1 MTLASADRRHGR
13 SVRLAADVI
22 DDLRYACRSFA
33 RTPLFAAVAV
43 ATLALGIGA
52 NTAVFSVINTLLI
65 RPLPYAEPARL
76 AIVWEVNPAGK
87 DNSGSP
93 GNFLHW
99 REMATSFDDMAAV
112 SLTFRTTLSGEGE
125 PEELPMQYVSAP
137 AFTILGVTPELGRTF
152 TADED
157 QPGRSRVAV
166 LSDALWRRRFG
177 ADRKIVNRTIH
188 LGGDPFIVVG
198 VMPPGFSILD
208 KTVQLWTPTGFSADA
223 RTPRGRWLHVIAR
236 IKRGTTLQRAQQDM
250 NRVQAEMIRLFPAFN
265 TGWTVRVRSL
275 KDELTRGAR
284 PALFVL
290 LGAVG
295 FVLLIACANVA
306 NLLLARA
313 TTRRRELAVRTALG
327 ADRRRILSQMF
338 VESGVLAA
346 AGAAA
351 GLLLAWWAVALI
363 RTSLAAHLP
372 VPRLEAVAVDPTVLS
387 FALAAA
393 VVCGLIFGVLPA
405 LAATGVSLAGMLKE
419 GTRAGAGSRGGRA
432 RNLFVVVEMTLALML
447 LVGAGLLIRS
457 FVALMGVDAGFD
469 PSRTITMK
477 LTLPTSKYREARQFF
492 DRLYAQ
498 IDALP
503 GVQAAGGISFLPLNG
518 LGAAT
523 DFSIPGRPIPA
534 IGHTPVADVRVVT
547 HDYFKAM
554 GIPLLRGRLFDSRDD
569 AAPRKVIIS
578 ADLARRFFPNE
589 DPIGKQIAIDWTD
602 NKPDEIIGVVGDVHQ
617 LTLDDE
623 IRATTYWTPA
633 RFAYPWNSVVIRT
646 TRDPALIVPEVAA
659 LVRQY
664 DPTIAL
670 ADVRTMDAVLSIS
683 TAERRLTMLL
693 LSAFAG
699 LALLLAAVGIYGVI
713 NYSVSERT
721 HEIGIRMALGAA
733 QRTVMRMVLR
743 QALTLAA
750 IAVAA
755 GAAGAWLLTRLMT
768 TLLFGVRPSDP
779 LTFVAV
785 SALLT
790 LVVGVAAWV
799 PGIRATRVDPVIAL
813 RAE

>member
-1 MTLASADRRHGR
+1 MTPASAGRRHGR
-13 SVRLAADVI
+13 WARLGADVI

-33 RTPLFAAVAV
+33 RAPLFTGIAV

-52 NTAVFSVINTLLI
+52 NTAVFSVVNALLI
-65 RPLPYAEPARL
+65 RPLPYADPARL
-76 AIVWEVNPAGK
+76 TIVGEVNPMGK

-125 PEELPMQYVSAP
+125 PEELPVQYVSAA
-137 AFTILGVTPELGRTF
+137 AFTILGVTPGLGRTF

-166 LSDALWRRRFG
+166 LSDALWRRKFG
-177 ADRKIVNRTIH
+177 ADRTIVNRTIH
-188 LGGDPFIVVG
+188 LGGDLFTVVG
-198 VMPPGFSILD
+198 VMPPGFSMLD
-208 KTVQLWTPTGFSADA
+208 KTVQLWEPTRFSADD

-236 IKRGTTLQRAQQDM
+236 MKRGTTVEYAQHDM
-250 NRVQAEMIRLFPAFN
+250 DRVQAEMIRLFPAFN
-265 TGWTVRVRSL
+265 TGWKVRVRSL
-275 KDELTRGAR
+275 KDALTRDAR

-346 AGAAA
+346 AGAAG

-372 VPRLEAVAVDPTVLS
+372 VPRLEAVTIDRSVLA
-387 FALAAA
+387 FAAA
-393 VVCGLIFGVLPA
+393 AAAVCGLIFGVLPA
-405 LAATGVSLAGMLKE
+405 LSATGVSLSGMLKE
-419 GTRAGAGSRGGRA
+419 DSRAGAGARGAGA
-432 RNLFVVVEMTLALML
+432 RNLFVIVEMALALML

-457 FVALMGVDAGFD
+457 FAALMAVDAGFD
-469 PSRTITMK
+469 PSHTITMK
-477 LTLPTSKYREARQFF
+477 LTLPTSKYGEGRQFF

-498 IDALP
+498 IEGLQ
-503 GVQAAGGISFLPLNG
+503 GVQAAGGVSFLPLNG

-523 DFSIPGRPIPA
+523 DFTIPGRP
-534 IGHTPVADVRVVT
+534 TPKPGDTPIADVRVVT

-602 NKPDEIIGVVGDVHQ
+602 RNPDEIIGIVGDVHQ

-623 IRATTYWTPA
+623 IRATTYWPPA

-646 TRDPALIVPEVAA
+646 TSDPARIVPEVAA

-670 ADVRTMDAVLSIS
+670 ADVRTMDDVLSIS
-683 TAERRLTMLL
+683 AAERRLTMLL

-699 LALLLAAVGIYGVI
+699 LALLLAAVGVYGVI
-713 NYSVSERT
+713 NYSVTERT
-721 HEIGIRMALGAA
+721 REIGIRMALGAA
-733 QRTVMRMVLR
+733 QRTVMQMVLR
-743 QALTLAA
+743 QALTLVA
-750 IAVAA
+750 IAVAT

-768 TLLFGVRPSDP
+768 ALLFGVRPSDP
-779 LTFVAV
+779 YTFVAV
-785 SALLT
+785 SVLLT
-790 LVVGVAAWV
+790 LVAAVAAWA